1 MELLQATV
9 YQKALFVGFKF
20 GSFEHCMERNPYL
33 QYKWVDK
40 WRTSNLAVRVKIHL
54 TTKSNHNHINYI
66 YGSWICISK
75 SDTHIHSYC
84 TSITESY
91 LLDLIYTAGS

>member
-1 MELLQATV
+1 MVAGYV
-9 YQKALFVGFKF
+9 YMLKA
-20 GSFEHCMERNPYL
+20 R
-33 QYKWVDK
+33 
-40 WRTSNLAVRVKIHL
+40 
-54 TTKSNHNHINYI
+54 
-66 YGSWICISK
+66 